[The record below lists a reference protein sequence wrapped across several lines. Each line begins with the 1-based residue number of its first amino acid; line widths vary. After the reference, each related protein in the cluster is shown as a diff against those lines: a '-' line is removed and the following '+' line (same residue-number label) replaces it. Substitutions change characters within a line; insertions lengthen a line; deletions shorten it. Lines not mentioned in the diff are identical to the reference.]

1 MLGVDDRGGGIWT
14 EPQRMSRILT
24 GEETK
29 GFQKNDIHRSLEAG
43 KYNM

>member
-1 MLGVDDRGGGIWT
+1 MLGVDDRDGGIWT
-14 EPQRMSRILT
+14 EPQRMGRILI

-29 GFQKNDIHRSLEAG
+29 VFQGNDIHRSLEAR